1 MQAGDEEE
9 LINYIERTKAAKTIQ
24 KMVRAHYGDI
34 CPAVRALFAAHDQRQ
49 RELEADKLTAEEM
62 AAALGTVEQR

>member
-1 MQAGDEEE
+1 M
-9 LINYIERTKAAKTIQ
+9 INYIERSEAAKTIQ
-24 KMVRAHYGDI
+24 KMVRERHDDV

-49 RELEADKLTAEEM
+49 REVEADKLIADEM